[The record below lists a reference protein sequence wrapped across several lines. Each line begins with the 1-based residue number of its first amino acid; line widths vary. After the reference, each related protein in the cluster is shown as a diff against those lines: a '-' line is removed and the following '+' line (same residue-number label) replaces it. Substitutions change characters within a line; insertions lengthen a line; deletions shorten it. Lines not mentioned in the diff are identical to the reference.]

1 VGDHIAKLVEVFREV
16 RRVLRRD
23 GTLWLNYGDA
33 YAGSGKGPTGC
44 NGFGDAETRQG
55 FHTPEVRMS
64 DGFKPKDLLLLPHRL
79 AIALQND
86 GWWVRSDIVWSKL
99 NPMPESVQDRPTR
112 SHEYV
117 FLLSRSERYYYD
129 ADAVREAS
137 QDRCGNVWK
146 EERKGNWRP
155 IPGTGRLADTG
166 AKAYGC
172 PPAGRNKRTVWEI
185 ATESYAAAHFATFPR
200 ALVRPCILAG
210 TSAEGCCHAC
220 GAPFVMQVDRQA
232 ENHKHSNWK
241 LNGGAKTGGIG
252 KNFPDVVRETTGW
265 SQSCDC
271 WPCDPVPCRVLDCFA
286 GSGTVGEVALS
297 LGRSAVLLELNEEYC
312 KLIEKRLSRAQVP
325 LALGI

>member
-1 VGDHIAKLVEVFREV
+1 
-16 RRVLRRD
+16 
-23 GTLWLNYGDA
+23 
-33 YAGSGKGPTGC
+33 
-44 NGFGDAETRQG
+44 
-55 FHTPEVRMS
+55 
-64 DGFKPKDLLLLPHRL
+64 
-79 AIALQND
+79 
-86 GWWVRSDIVWSKL
+86 
-99 NPMPESVQDRPTR
+99 
-112 SHEYV
+112 V

-220 GAPFVMQVDRQA
+220 GAPFCRVVERESVPTREPKTKKYESDGHFRQDEGRA
-232 ENHKHSNWK
+232 
-241 LNGGAKTGGIG
+241 TRCM
-252 KNFPDVVRETTGW
+252 PVVREHGW
-265 SQSCDC
+265 AQSCDC
-271 WPCDPVPCRVLDCFA
+271 WPCDKVPAVVLDPFM
-286 GSGTVGEVALS
+286 GSGTTLEVALS
-297 LGRSAVLLELNEEYC
+297 LGRSAIGLELNAEYC
-312 KLIEKRLSRAQVP
+312 ELAKRRISRAQVP
-325 LALGI
+325 LALEY